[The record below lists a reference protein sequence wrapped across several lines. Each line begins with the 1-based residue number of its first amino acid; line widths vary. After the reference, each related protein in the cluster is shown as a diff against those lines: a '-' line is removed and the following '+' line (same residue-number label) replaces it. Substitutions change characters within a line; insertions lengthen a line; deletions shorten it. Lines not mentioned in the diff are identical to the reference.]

1 MKKTIIGGLV
11 AGGVMLGAAWRVLRV
26 GIAKA
31 DTGLFS
37 GPEGDRDASAL
48 WTDIEPGTREGG
60 GIERTRQAAA

>member
-1 MKKTIIGGLV
+1 MQKTIIGGLV
-11 AGGVMLGAAWRVLRV
+11 AGGLMLGAAWLVLGV

-48 WTDIEPGTREGG
+48 WTDIEPGTREGD

>member
-1 MKKTIIGGLV
+1 
-11 AGGVMLGAAWRVLRV
+11 MLGAAWLMLRV

-48 WTDIEPGTREGG
+48 WTDIEPGTREGD